1 MMKHYVRL
9 ACFVGGAL
17 FGSAGVKLLTS
28 KDAKN
33 AYIHITAAGLRM
45 KDSVMETVTA
55 VQENAA
61 DIVASAKDI
70 NEARASKEAK
80 PRWRVRRLKSC
91 GREPESGSLFH
102 RKEYLYASN
111 HRTRE
116 PGAATSAPPAE
127 KPDLAS
133 GRPAGDLAEGPAL
146 GPGSRCP

>member
-28 KDAKN
+28 KD

-70 NEARASKEAK
+70 NEARASKEAETQ
-80 PRWRVRRLKSC
+80 V
-91 GREPESGSLFH
+91 
-102 RKEYLYASN
+102 
-111 HRTRE
+111 
-116 PGAATSAPPAE
+116 
-127 KPDLAS
+127 
-133 GRPAGDLAEGPAL
+133 EGQEA
-146 GPGSRCP
+146 

>member
-45 KDSVMETVTA
+45 METVTA

-70 NEARASKEAK
+70 NEARASKEAETQ
-80 PRWRVRRLKSC
+80 V
-91 GREPESGSLFH
+91 
-102 RKEYLYASN
+102 
-111 HRTRE
+111 
-116 PGAATSAPPAE
+116 
-127 KPDLAS
+127 
-133 GRPAGDLAEGPAL
+133 EGQEA
-146 GPGSRCP
+146 